1 MKSFADS
8 NIPKKWLVIEFC
20 KLGFI
25 GKMFKISDL
34 SLFIE
39 FFIAFYKDKPVDWLL
54 SDVISTKVCSPE
66 MDDKA
71 CKLSK
76 NKIWI
81 QYPRDLFK
89 HIGSHSSLKGK
100 IWNNK
105 GVKIDEVLTSK
116 YHKN

>member
-1 MKSFADS
+1 MKSFAD
-8 NIPKKWLVIEFC
+8 NNNYKKWLVIEFC

-25 GKMFKISDL
+25 GKMFKMSDL

-39 FFIAFYKDKPVDWLL
+39 FFITFYKDKPVDWLL

-71 CKLSK
+71 CNLAKHK
-76 NKIWI
+76 KWI
-81 QYPRDLFK
+81 QYPKELFK

-100 IWNNK
+100 VWNNE
-105 GVKIDEVLTSK
+105 GEKIDEVITSK
-116 YHKN
+116 SHKN

>member
-8 NIPKKWLVIEFC
+8 KNPNKWLVIEFC
-20 KLGFI
+20 RLGFI

-39 FFIAFYKDKPVDWLL
+39 FFITFYKDKPVDWLL

-66 MDDKA
+66 MDEKSCNLA
-71 CKLSK
+71 K
-76 NKIWI
+76 NKKQI
-81 QYPRDLFK
+81 QYPRELFT

-100 IWNNK
+100 VWNENDE
-105 GVKIDEVLTSK
+105 KIDE
-116 YHKN
+116 